1 MKDLN
6 ESRLIIDDID
16 KKMKELFIKRM
27 ETVKDI
33 ALYKKQNGLA
43 IFDEKRE
50 SAMFERLGSDL
61 DEDLKNYYLDFLK
74 NVVRISKEY
83 QKELL
88 KINEI

>member
-27 ETVKDI
+27 KTVKDI

-50 SAMFERLGSDL
+50 SVMFERLGSDL
-61 DEDLKNYYLDFLK
+61 DEDLKDYYLDFLK

-83 QKELL
+83 QKEL
-88 KINEI
+88 

>member
-50 SAMFERLGSDL
+50 SAMFERLGGDL
-61 DEDLKNYYLDFLK
+61 DEGLKDYYLDFLK

-83 QKELL
+83 QKEL
-88 KINEI
+88 

>member
-61 DEDLKNYYLDFLK
+61 DEDLKDHYLDFLK

-83 QKELL
+83 QKKLL
-88 KINEI
+88 

>member
-43 IFDEKRE
+43 IFDGKRE
-50 SAMFERLGSDL
+50 LAMFERLGSDL
-61 DEDLKNYYLDFLK
+61 DEDLKDYYLDFLK

-83 QKELL
+83 QKEL
-88 KINEI
+88 

>member
-61 DEDLKNYYLDFLK
+61 GEDLKDYYLDFLK

-83 QKELL
+83 QKEL
-88 KINEI
+88 

>member
-50 SAMFERLGSDL
+50 STMFERLGSDL
-61 DEDLKNYYLDFLK
+61 DEDLKDYYLDFLK

-83 QKELL
+83 QKEL
-88 KINEI
+88 